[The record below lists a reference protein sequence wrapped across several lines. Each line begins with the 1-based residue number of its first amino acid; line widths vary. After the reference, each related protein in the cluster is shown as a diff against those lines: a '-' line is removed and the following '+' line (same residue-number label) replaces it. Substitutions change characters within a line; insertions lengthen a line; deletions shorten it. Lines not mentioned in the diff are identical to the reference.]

1 MCYLHRAKRSQ
12 DAAAVALSKGEV
24 AIAREWEEIAG
35 HWTELALTKLF
46 AGRDAEST
54 SNREVPV
61 SPAGAPP

>member
-24 AIAREWEEIAG
+24 SIAREWEEIAG

-46 AGRDAEST
+46 AGRDAKPT
-54 SNREVPV
+54 SNREADVP
-61 SPAGAPP
+61 PAGASS